1 VKEKEMEIRYDMT
14 GVDWKDVAQTLKSV
28 GMSYHEPDEHRR
40 AFAASHT
47 TVFAY
52 RGDRMIGFGR
62 ALADGVY
69 QAALYDIA
77 VVPEFQGQGVGT
89 LIVQKILEGLPGCNV
104 ILYAAAGR
112 EGFYEKF
119 GFRRLKTGMALFTN
133 AQVMTQKG
141 ITE

>member
-1 VKEKEMEIRYDMT
+1 MMKIEFRYDMT
-14 GVDWKDVAQTLKSV
+14 GVDWKDVTQTLKSV

-52 RGDRMIGFGR
+52 QAGRMIGFGR

-69 QAALYDIA
+69 QAVLYDIA
-77 VVPEFQGQGVGT
+77 VVPEFQRQGVGT
-89 LIVQKILEGLPGCNV
+89 LIVQKILERLPGCNV